1 MMQLTSSLFQLI
13 NLYAQAYIA
22 TSDRSLL
29 NEGLC
34 VNFEKVVKNI
44 SKNHMLL
51 SLFGVFFENH
61 EIIKAKA
68 IELIVQTYGL
78 PKNINSL
85 GKLLIQKNRLELL
98 PHILKKIITM
108 IRASENSI
116 HMNIT
121 TSHSCNKENIEL
133 LIKNFEKK
141 TGKTIV
147 YHHSIDAT
155 LIAGIRAQSSTLLW
169 ESSVRKK
176 LNAFTTILKK

>member
-1 MMQLTSSLFQLI
+1 MQLTSSLFQLI

-29 NEGLC
+29 NEALC
-34 VNFEKVVKNI
+34 IKFEKATKNI

-61 EIIKAKA
+61 ESIKAKA
-68 IELIVQTYGL
+68 VELIVQTYDL

-108 IRASENSI
+108 IHVSENSM

-121 TSHSCNKENIEL
+121 TSHSCNKENVEL
-133 LIKNFEKK
+133 LIKSFEKK

-147 YHHSIDAT
+147 CHWSIDSD
-155 LIAGIRAQSSTLLW
+155 LIAGIRAQSATHLW
-169 ESSVRKK
+169 ESSIRKK
-176 LNAFTTILKK
+176 LNSFTTTLKK